1 MNDKEFVTKMKSY
14 VKDIRNELVVIKIA
28 RVRAHTQHEN
38 TLKMLDED
46 LDSVRA
52 RCPHLE
58 TIYHPDASGNNDSW
72 DECNLCG
79 MDVI

>member
-1 MNDKEFVTKMKSY
+1 MNDKELVHKMQTY
-14 VKDIRNELVVIKIA
+14 VKEIRNEFAVIEKA
-28 RVRAHTQHEN
+28 RARIERQYET

-46 LDSVRA
+46 LTVLRA

-79 MDVI
+79 KEL